1 MVIIKTSK
9 GQSEYALFFYP
20 FTIRQL
26 EGMGLEAKKKKV
38 LLRLPALKCP
48 SARGEKEAK
57 RIEALISN
65 ACKNWNFSELDSAS
79 REACGTMFRSLG
91 IEVPASL
98 GIGPE
103 PRREFTLKDASKLFL
118 TDPEIRDS
126 PGRWRHEASLLNLVP
141 RLGANTP
148 VKLIK
153 VAHLKQYQNDRLRE
167 RKQAST
173 INRELATLSKL
184 FRILVENDVVDVNP
198 VRSLKALSTRSGERQ
213 VYLSFADV
221 QLIASHCPKWYQDLI
236 WTAYYTGARRGELLA
251 LTRKQVDLAKRIIVI
266 SPMATKEAHWKRI
279 PIHQDLLPTIE
290 PLVRFAPADTDN
302 LFLLRDSKGARPIGL
317 ETFKNCW
324 DRALTAL
331 EKSGEWKHARPRF
344 HDLRHTWRTNAR
356 RSGIDFQI
364 AETILGHQNKARS
377 VSDRYGRISDKELLE
392 AIEKLIVENGETEVL
407 LAREITGKNGHGSNM
422 GVTVEH
428 QGKKKA
434 TQLGGLS

>member
-20 FTIRQL
+20 FTVRQL

-48 SARGEKEAK
+48 SAKGEKEAK
-57 RIEALISN
+57 RIEGLISQ
-65 ACKNWNFSELDSAS
+65 ACKNWNFSDLDSVS
-79 REACGTMFRSLG
+79 REACARLFRNLG
-91 IEVPASL
+91 VQIPAD
-98 GIGPE
+98 IGDQYE
-103 PRREFTLKDASKLFL
+103 IKREFTLKEACRLFL
-118 TDPEIRDS
+118 SDPEVS
-126 PGRWRHEASLLNLVP
+126 QCAGRARHESSLLNLAAK
-141 RLGANTP
+141 LGENTP
-148 VKLIK
+148 IK
-153 VAHLKQYQNDRLRE
+153 SVWIQQLKQYQHDRLKE
-167 RKQAST
+167 KAAPAT
-173 INRELATLSKL
+173 INREFVTLSKL
-184 FRILVENDVVDVNP
+184 YTILVENRIIETNP
-198 VRSLKALSTRSGERQ
+198 VRLVKRLSAREGERQ

-221 QLIASHCPKWYQDLI
+221 QLIASHCPKWYQDII
-236 WTAYYTGARRGELLA
+236 WTAYYTGARRGELLG

-290 PLVRFAPADTDN
+290 PLVRFAPADTDS

-331 EKSGEWKHARPRF
+331 EKSGVWKHARPRF

-392 AIEKLIVENGETEVL
+392 AIDKLTVENGETEVL

-422 GVTVEH
+422 GVTEEH
-428 QGKKKA
+428 QAKKKA
-434 TQLGGLS
+434 TQLGGLC